1 MRKLIG
7 LLLVLATIAVGC
19 GSSHRSSP
27 LTIGA
32 VYPTTGSQGQGGRE
46 EQRGVRLAVQWA
58 NDHGGVHSRRVR
70 LDTVDVGQAEEVPG
84 ALAQLRGRRISLV
97 LGSHGSTLSAVAA
110 DVATRDHMLFWE
122 TGAVGAVGPGAGA
135 GRSFFRLAPMGAGL
149 GRAAVAFVRDQ
160 VGPRLPRRPVR
171 YAIAYVDDAY
181 GRAVSGGAAAEL
193 RRGGQVMAGAFPYD
207 PHAADF
213 PALVAR
219 VAAVRPDVLVVVAY
233 IEDGVA
239 LRKATIAAHLPLLAS
254 IGTSSSYC
262 MPAFGDRLGAGAVGL
277 FASDKPDA
285 ADVRAATLRPQ
296 ARAALAWASSRY
308 GALYHEDMSAPA
320 LSGFADTYALL
331 VDVLPAASA
340 LTPAAVARAAL
351 LVKLPTGSLANG
363 SGLDLGPPGA
373 VDAGENR
380 RAVSVIWEWVAP
392 RTRAVV
398 WPPAYATRPLSVL
411 PIEQ

>member
-19 GSSHRSSP
+19 GSSHRSAP
-27 LTIGA
+27 VTIGA

-46 EQRGVRLAVQWA
+46 EQRGVRLAVEWA
-58 NDHGGVHSRRVR
+58 NAHGGVHSRQGR
-70 LDTVDVGQAEEVPG
+70 LDAVDVAQAEEVPG
-84 ALAQLRGRRISLV
+84 ALAALRGRGISLV

-110 DVATRDHMLFWE
+110 DVATRDRMLFWE

-160 VGPRLPRRPVR
+160 VGPKLPRRPLR

-181 GRAVSGGAAAEL
+181 GRAVSGGAGSEL
-193 RRGGQVMAGAFPYD
+193 RRGGQVVAGAFPYD
-207 PHAADF
+207 PHGADF
-213 PALVAR
+213 PGLVGRIAT
-219 VAAVRPDVLVVVAY
+219 VRPDVLVVVAY

-262 MPAFGDRLGAGAVGL
+262 MPAFGDRLGPGAVGL

-285 ADVRAATLRPQ
+285 ADVRTDMLSPEGRRTLAWARSRYARLHHQPMSAAALSGFSNTWALLGHVLPAARSVAP
-296 ARAALAWASSRY
+296 AAVGRAALA
-308 GALYHEDMSAPA
+308 
-320 LSGFADTYALL
+320 
-331 VDVLPAASA
+331 V
-340 LTPAAVARAAL
+340 
-351 LVKLPTGSLANG
+351 
-363 SGLDLGPPGA
+363 
-373 VDAGENR
+373 
-380 RAVSVIWEWVAP
+380 
-392 RTRAVV
+392 
-398 WPPAYATRPLSVL
+398 
-411 PIEQ
+411 